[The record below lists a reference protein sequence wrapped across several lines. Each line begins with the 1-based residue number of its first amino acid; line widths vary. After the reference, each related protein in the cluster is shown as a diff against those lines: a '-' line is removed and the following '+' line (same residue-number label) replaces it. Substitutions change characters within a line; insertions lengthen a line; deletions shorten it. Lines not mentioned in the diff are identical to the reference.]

1 MNKDIW
7 SGKWKQLRG
16 LIQEKWGRLTNDD
29 LDRID
34 GKRERLLGLLQERY
48 GWARERAE
56 DEVREYLEAE
66 QEAEK
71 KSSKAGWAIAL
82 LLGLALGVSCAATDS
97 GVTVKVKSKLAADS
111 SVSANEIDVTTE
123 DKVVTLSGTVDSE
136 AERERAVELA
146 RETKG
151 VIDVRNQLLV
161 RNADGTGDAP
171 SADRTLGQ
179 VIDDAGITAAVK
191 TKLLDDPA
199 VAGLEIDV
207 DTREGVV
214 YLTGTVRSDAEKD
227 RAIDIA
233 RATEHVRD
241 VQADLRVEQG

>member
-56 DEVREYLEAE
+56 DEVRDYLEAE
-66 QEAEK
+66 EEIAERK
-71 KSSKAGWAIAL
+71 PGSKSGWAMAL

-97 GVTVKVKSKLAADS
+97 GLTVKVKSKLAADS

-123 DKVVTLSGTVDSE
+123 NKVVTLAGTVDSE

-146 RETKG
+146 RETEG

-161 RNADGTGDAP
+161 RNDDGTGDAP
-171 SADRTLGQ
+171 SADRTLGEA
-179 VIDDAGITAAVK
+179 IDDAGITAAVK

-214 YLTGTVRSDAEKD
+214 YLE
-227 RAIDIA
+227 
-233 RATEHVRD
+233 ATC
-241 VQADLRVEQG
+241 

>member
-48 GWARERAE
+48 GWARERAD
-56 DEVREYLEAE
+56 DEVRECLEAE
-66 QEAEK
+66 EDVTSRATR
-71 KSSKAGWAIAL
+71 SKTGWAMAL
-82 LLGLALGVSCAATDS
+82 LLGLALGVGCAATDA
-97 GVTVKVKSKLAADS
+97 GLTVKVKSKLAADS

-136 AERERAVELA
+136 AERELAVELA

-171 SADRTLGQ
+171 SADRTLGE

-207 DTREGVV
+207 DT
-214 YLTGTVRSDAEKD
+214 K
-227 RAIDIA
+227 
-233 RATEHVRD
+233 
-241 VQADLRVEQG
+241 